1 MTDLQSTSWESWLQK
16 WFIPLLIPAVLI
28 NAGGLL
34 IPILEPDGALY
45 ATIAKTIA
53 RTGDFIN
60 LRVEGKDWL
69 DKPHFP
75 FWMAALSFRFF
86 GINGFAYKFP
96 ALLCWGMGA
105 WYTYRLAL
113 SIYGKP
119 VAQLATLIYVS
130 AAHLVISNNDVRA
143 EPYLT
148 GLVIGSV
155 FHFYRAS
162 RMQGGGGFGPSG
174 KTNGGMGPGD
184 LRSLTLHLVAGSF
197 LAACA
202 VMTKGP
208 FVLITISAGLLLDWV
223 VRKEWAQLLNIRW
236 WIALLLIALFI
247 TPELYCLYI
256 QFDLHPE
263 KIVFGHTGVSG
274 IRFFFW
280 DSQFGR
286 FFNTGPIKGSGDP
299 LFYFHTLLW
308 AFVPWSLLLYAA
320 VIQKSRRI
328 GRGSIP
334 GDAICLGAAVAS
346 FFVFSLSRFQLPHY
360 LNILFPF
367 FSILTAGYLVQHHRK
382 KNQKILVIIQQV
394 IALLLPFLLLLLS
407 WFFGFWGWPFIFL
420 LIGGLTFL
428 AFRIFRGNE
437 LPAVTA
443 RSFWSAL
450 LAYTF
455 VNFCLY
461 PAILR
466 YQGGT
471 EAGKYI
477 SRLAAGSESKAA
489 GTVAEKRQGKDLR
502 TVYMLEEAPANYSF
516 EFYCQLPV
524 QRVSI
529 YQLSQIVQGA
539 SGRQQDLVEFN
550 DDIKNDM
557 QGTMPGTRQQDL
569 VFLPAAFGDSLVKR
583 GFRVEPLQEFP
594 NFHISQLTGEFLNA
608 LTRASTLEK
617 YSLVRVHT
625 IK

>member
-1 MTDLQSTSWESWLQK
+1 MTDLQRTSWESWLQR
-16 WFIPLLIPAVLI
+16 WFVPLLIPAILV

-53 RTGDFIN
+53 RTGDYIN

-75 FWMAALSFRFF
+75 FWMAALSFDLF

-113 SIYGKP
+113 SIYQEDATGVLAEGPSSEFDREQVTFPKTCVPGKS
-119 VAQLATLIYVS
+119 VAQLGTLIYVS

-148 GLVIGSV
+148 GLVVGSV

-162 RMQGGGGFGPSG
+162 RM
-174 KTNGGMGPGD
+174 PGSRGIGSSVTTKD
-184 LRSLTLHLVAGSF
+184 ASEAGSLWTLTLHLVAGSF

-202 VMTKGP
+202 AMTKGP
-208 FVLITISAGLLLDWV
+208 FVLITISAGLFLDWV
-223 VRKEWAQLLNIRW
+223 VRREWNQLLKIRW
-236 WIALLLIALFI
+236 WIALLLVALFI
-247 TPELYCLYI
+247 TPELYCLYT

-263 KIVFGHTGVSG
+263 KVIFGHTGVSG

-299 LFYFHTLLW
+299 FFYFHTLLW
-308 AFVPWSLLLYAA
+308 AFLPWSLVLYAA
-320 VIQKSRRI
+320 VLQKGKKVGSR
-328 GRGSIP
+328 SVP

-367 FSILTAGYLVQHHRK
+367 FSILTAGYLVQHRRK
-382 KNQKILVIIQQV
+382 KIQRVLVIIQQV
-394 IALLLPFLLLLLS
+394 ITLLLPLLLVFLS
-407 WFFGFWGWPFIFL
+407 WFFGFWGWPFMVL

-428 AFRIFRGNE
+428 AFWIFRGNE

-450 LAYTF
+450 LAYIF

-466 YQGGT
+466 YQAGT
-471 EAGKYI
+471 
-477 SRLAAGSESKAA
+477 AAGRYIERQSLSPSTVIYMPSE
-489 GTVAEKRQGKDLR
+489 T
-502 TVYMLEEAPANYSF
+502 PANYSF
-516 EFYCQLPV
+516 EFYCPLSV
-524 QRVSI
+524 ERVSVER
-529 YQLSQIVQGA
+529 LPRTLPGA
-539 SGRQQDLVEFN
+539 
-550 DDIKNDM
+550 
-557 QGTMPGTRQQDL
+557 L
-569 VFLPAAFGDSLVKR
+569 VFIPSGYAGSLLKK
-583 GFRVEPLQEFP
+583 GFRVATLHRWP
-594 NFHISQLTGEFLNA
+594 NFHVSQLTGEFLNNR
-608 LTRASTLEK
+608 TRPSTLED
-617 YSLVRVHT
+617 YSLVRVSVD
-625 IK
+625 K